1 MIRLLPSV
9 TLLLSAA
16 LLPALF
22 SGCKPG
28 AGGPG
33 ARTAGAPAVPVQV
46 AVVAREDVPRQVES
60 IGAAQALRSVAVK
73 SQVDGVIAAVHF
85 REGDE
90 VKAGDLL
97 VTLDRRPYENSLRM
111 AQASLANARAEA
123 DQAQAD
129 ETRYQRLNQEDA
141 ISKEQYAQL
150 VTKVETTRAAV
161 QEQEAA
167 VANARLQLGY
177 TEIKAPIAGRTGQ
190 LLLHEGALVKA
201 NDNASSIVTLNQITP
216 IAVAYAVP
224 ATALPAI
231 RAAQAAGAIA
241 VHASDRNTGLELSD
255 GQLVF
260 IDNAV
265 DASTGTITLKASFP
279 NANHALWPG
288 QFVNIVTQ
296 TGVDRAALV
305 VPSTAILTGQHGAT
319 AYVLKGDH
327 TVELREVKVQR
338 VDGDRTL
345 VAGGLEA
352 GETVVT
358 DGQLRLVPGARA
370 EPKTL
375 PETPA
380 DN

>member
-1 MIRLLPSV
+1 MIRLHPPV
-9 TLLLSAA
+9 ALLLSAA
-16 LLPALF
+16 LLPAFL

-28 AGGPG
+28 AAGRSAKSGGP
-33 ARTAGAPAVPVQV
+33 PPVPVQV
-46 AVVAREDVPRQVES
+46 AAVVQEDVPREIEA
-60 IGAAQALRSVAVK
+60 IGTAQALRSVAVK
-73 SQVDGVIAAVHF
+73 SQVDGVIAEIHF
-85 REGDE
+85 HEGDE

-111 AQASLANARAEA
+111 AQAALANARAEA
-123 DQAQAD
+123 DQANAD

-161 QEQEAA
+161 QAQEAA

-177 TEIKAPIAGRTGQ
+177 TEIRAPIAGRTGQ

-201 NDNASSIVTLNQITP
+201 NDAGSAIVTLNQLTP
-216 IAVAYAVP
+216 MAVAYAVP
-224 ATALPAI
+224 ETSLPAI
-231 RAAQAAGAIA
+231 RAAQAAGVIA
-241 VHASDRNTGLELSD
+241 VRASDRTTGLDLKD
-255 GQLVF
+255 GRLVF

-265 DASTGTITLKASFP
+265 DASTGTITLKAAFP
-279 NANHALWPG
+279 NESHALWPG
-288 QFVNIVTQ
+288 QFVNVVTR
-296 TGVDRAALV
+296 TGIDRAALV

-319 AYVLKGDH
+319 AYVLKSDH
-327 TVELREVKVQR
+327 TVELRDVRVQR

-345 VAGGLEA
+345 VAAGLNA

-358 DGQLRLVPGARA
+358 DGQLRLLPGAKA